1 MFFVGANKIASQPYK
16 SKRLSFIQHL
26 CTMTL
31 SNLRDCQLS
40 SAFDVKV
47 VGQHDWGLQDAF
59 YQRNI

>member
-1 MFFVGANKIASQPYK
+1 MFFVGTNKIGSQPYK

-26 CTMTL
+26 RTMAL

-40 SAFDVKV
+40 SVFDVKV
-47 VGQHDWGLQDAF
+47 VGQHDRGLQDAF